1 MTIFYET
8 IVDGFP
14 LLGSDHEGFNHN
26 YKSLSTFFRYC
37 FTPERIRLHFMNTK
51 NRYKESKNIEIK
63 VYSVSGNIFDG
74 SNFKLVKTIS
84 RIEKEL

>member
-8 IVDGFP
+8 TVDGYT
-14 LLGSDHEGFNHN
+14 LLGSDHAGFIHR
-26 YKSLSTFFRYC
+26 YKNLSTFFRYY
-37 FTPERIRLHFMNTK
+37 FTPKMIEFHFMNLR

-74 SNFKLVKTIS
+74 SNYKLVRTIQ
-84 RIEKEL
+84 E